1 MAGQHFQFPPF
12 IIADTQSA
20 GPRWK
25 KWLARFDNYLIA
37 MDITAATRKKAL
49 LVHFAGESVA
59 DIYDT
64 LISESDDYAATK
76 TKLTNYFAPQV
87 NLHYEIYMFRNAKQ
101 EDSETVD
108 QFCTRLRALAATC
121 EFADID
127 RELLS
132 QIIQN
137 CQSQELRRRALRKTD
152 IKLNELLVLA
162 RTLEAS
168 DFQAM
173 VISKSTEQAAINMT
187 STTKYAKTQQTQ
199 HYANT
204 HKCWNCG
211 GKWPHRGGR
220 QACPAYGKICAN
232 CSKQNHFAQHCRST
246 QGQSNS
252 RRTINTI
259 VDTTQFIDAGNPD
272 SVPEDNDNDTYVFTI
287 HC

>member
-1 MAGQHFQFPPF
+1 
-12 IIADTQSA
+12 
-20 GPRWK
+20 
-25 KWLARFDNYLIA
+25 
-37 MDITAATRKKAL
+37 
-49 LVHFAGESVA
+49 
-59 DIYDT
+59 
-64 LISESDDYAATK
+64 
-76 TKLTNYFAPQV
+76 
-87 NLHYEIYMFRNAKQ
+87 MFRNAKQ
-101 EDSETVD
+101 EDTETVD

-137 CQSQELRRRALRKTD
+137 CQSQELRRRALRKPD

-220 QACPAYGKICAN
+220 
-232 CSKQNHFAQHCRST
+232 
-246 QGQSNS
+246 
-252 RRTINTI
+252 
-259 VDTTQFIDAGNPD
+259 
-272 SVPEDNDNDTYVFTI
+272 
-287 HC
+287 